1 MSSPRT
7 TVLAFVAASLALR
20 SAAAAEERWYVFSLG
35 DTPVGYVSEEV
46 EGARTRTV
54 ISARLTRLGKSFEM
68 RFDTTATEAAD
79 GALQSV
85 AYEALLSQQPLRVEA
100 RVEGD
105 RIRIATPP
113 HERWIERGP
122 EPPLGPAAVARQTSE
137 RLRATGD
144 VLAFTAFSP
153 ELQKVVRMQRT
164 VRAARE
170 RVACNGAT
178 GTRIEETIEGMPGAH
193 TVWVDD
199 RGAMLADSTP
209 GPFGLM
215 TSCLATREAALGAHG
230 ELPADLYERT
240 AARSNVRFADAAAL
254 DRLVLRLRPH
264 DAGLPLPELAA
275 ENQRLVAPGTV
286 EIRRPLRTRGAAVA
300 TEGELQPNALVQS
313 DDAGVIAAAREVTAS
328 DPYQIAEQL
337 TRWVAEHMSLDGG
350 IVMAPA
356 SELVRD
362 RKATCVGY
370 ATLLAALARAKG
382 IPSRVVMGYV
392 YYGGIWGG
400 HAWTE
405 LLLDGSWLPFDAAV
419 YAPGV
424 ASAAR
429 LAVGRSDFADG
440 GGALFPGLAA
450 LFGRVDVE
458 VVEYEQAG
466 QVRRV
471 PDDAVPYRVEGA
483 TYENAGLG
491 LRVRA
496 EGWTIERADSTWPSP
511 LVVAFRRGD
520 TTVELR
526 QLPRH
531 PERAREPD
539 APDTV
544 TSVSAEGGTLWV
556 WSAVGPD
563 AAAALRE
570 ILGRVERTAPAA
582 ASAGDPA
589 RGHRGGRGER

>member
-1 MSSPRT
+1 MKT
-7 TVLAFVAASLALR
+7 HLTAAVLVLALATG
-20 SAAAAEERWYVFSLG
+20 AAAEERWYVFSLG
-35 DTPVGYVSEEV
+35 DVPVGYVSEEV

-68 RFDTTATEAAD
+68 RFDTTEIEAVD
-79 GALQSV
+79 GALQSLT
-85 AYEALLSQQPLRVEA
+85 YEALLSQQPLRVEA

-122 EPPLGPAAVARQTSE
+122 EAPLGPAAVERQTRE
-137 RLRATGD
+137 RLHGEGD
-144 VLAFTAFSP
+144 AIDFTHFSP
-153 ELQKVVRMQRT
+153 ELQKVVRVRRT

-170 RVACNGAT
+170 RVACNGKT
-178 GTRIEETIEGMPGAH
+178 GARIEETIEGMPGAH
-193 TVWVDD
+193 TVWVDE
-199 RGAMLADSTP
+199 RGEMLADSTP

-215 TSCLATREAALGAHG
+215 TACLATREAALGAHG

-240 AARSNVRFADAAAL
+240 VARSNVRFADPAAV
-254 DRLVLRLRPH
+254 DRLVLRLRH
-264 DAGLPLPELAA
+264 RGGGEPLPDFAA
-275 ENQRLVAPGTV
+275 DNQRLIAPGTV
-286 EIRRPLRTRGAAVA
+286 EIRRPRRARGDAVA
-300 TEGELQPNALVQS
+300 TAGELAPNALVQS
-313 DDAGVIAAAREVTAS
+313 DDAGVVAVAREVTAS
-328 DPYQIAEQL
+328 DSYEVAERL
-337 TRWVAEHMSLDGG
+337 TRWVAEHMDLDGG

-429 LAVGRSDFADG
+429 LAVGRSDLADG

-471 PDDAVPYRVEGA
+471 PADAVPYRVEGA
-483 TYENAGLG
+483 TYQNAGLG

-496 EGWTIERADSTWPSP
+496 DGWTVERADSTWPSP

-526 QLPRH
+526 QLPRY
-531 PERAREPD
+531 PERAAEPA
-539 APDTV
+539 APGTE
-544 TSVSAEGGTLWV
+544 TSVSAEGSTLWV
-556 WSAVGPD
+556 WSAAGPD
-563 AAAALRE
+563 AAGALRE
-570 ILGRVERTAPAA
+570 ILGKVER
-582 ASAGDPA
+582 
-589 RGHRGGRGER
+589 